1 LNSPFICADPAKGL
15 SIRNFPVQGTCGDI
29 LRLACC
35 LGIKRGVEIVA
46 PVHDAVMVHA
56 PIDRIDEDVATM
68 RACMAEAS
76 RIVLSGFELRTG
88 FEIFKYPDR
97 FMDPRGVEMWDR
109 VERLMRGEGGARSV
123 R

>member
-1 LNSPFICADPAKGL
+1 
-15 SIRNFPVQGTCGDI
+15 
-29 LRLACC
+29 
-35 LGIKRGVEIVA
+35 
-46 PVHDAVMVHA
+46 MVHA

-88 FEIFKYPDR
+88 VEIFKYPDR
-97 FMDPRGVEMWDR
+97 FMDSRGVEMWDR